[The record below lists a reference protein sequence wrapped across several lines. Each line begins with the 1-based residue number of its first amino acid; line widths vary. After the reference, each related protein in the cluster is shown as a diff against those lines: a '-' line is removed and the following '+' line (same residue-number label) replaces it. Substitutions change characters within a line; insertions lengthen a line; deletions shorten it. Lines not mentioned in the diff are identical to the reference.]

1 VLSPSLLTIVC
12 VQTVRTRV
20 WSEVSAGRIKADDCL
35 RKAHQREEWLPR
47 ESTAG
52 AVSVDGAWH
61 SARPHCYLPTVE
73 GTRRYVRRGE
83 KAITLCRLGTVERTT
98 TGDEGTE
105 ETHAATWFVYC
116 PFWFVLAQTSSY
128 LGMSKSLIAD
138 RRRAVIATAGPR
150 SPSM

>member
-1 VLSPSLLTIVC
+1 MIVC
-12 VQTVRTRV
+12 ARHTNGK
-20 WSEVSAGRIKADDCL
+20 SGCL
-35 RKAHQREEWLPR
+35 GNQRLALSQWM
-47 ESTAG
+47 
-52 AVSVDGAWH
+52 
-61 SARPHCYLPTVE
+61 ARGIQPGLIATFQRWKE
-73 GTRRYVRRGE
+73 LGRYVRRGE

-98 TGDEGTE
+98 TRDEGTE

-128 LGMSKSLIAD
+128 LGVSKSLIAD